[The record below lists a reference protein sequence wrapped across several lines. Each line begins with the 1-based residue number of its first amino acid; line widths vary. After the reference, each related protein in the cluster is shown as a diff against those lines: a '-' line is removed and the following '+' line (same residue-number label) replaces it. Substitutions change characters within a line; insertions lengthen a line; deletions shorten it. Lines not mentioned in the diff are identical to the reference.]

1 MQQPPRGE
9 TWVGSTSDLS
19 KAEFK
24 SGYLGNAK
32 GSSMVGCGDKGYP
45 DIKSGESTKKIE
57 MAEKLESWKK
67 STGIVNSSVVACAR
81 ELSEFGE
88 APPQAPPPPTPPP
101 PSPST
106 HPSIHPLTYPP
117 TYSPTLLYSTSTTIN
132 SPPFSSC

>member
-1 MQQPPRGE
+1 
-9 TWVGSTSDLS
+9 
-19 KAEFK
+19 
-24 SGYLGNAK
+24 
-32 GSSMVGCGDKGYP
+32 MVGCGDKGYP

-67 STGIVNSSVVACAR
+67 TCAR

-88 APPQAPPPPTPPP
+88 APPQAPPPP

-117 TYSPTLLYSTSTTIN
+117 TYSPTLLYSISTTIN